1 MLALLALPAVATAG
15 VVEGTVAIAKG
26 AAPAAKPRYPLAA
39 SYEVGEAEPPAAIVF
54 LEGGPEE
61 PTTEAADPVDVAQ
74 ERYQFA
80 PGLVAVRTGTVIRFP
95 NRDDEYHSVFSY
107 SKPKRFD
114 LGRYHKD
121 ETPAAIVFDQPGVVK
136 LYCEIH
142 DHMRGTIVV
151 VPSRRF
157 AKTDGEGRFRIEGVP
172 PGEYAIKAWVDD
184 ALREARVVVPADGT
198 TTIDF
203 PAE

>member
-15 VVEGTVAIAKG
+15 VVEGTVALANG
-26 AAPAAKPRYPLAA
+26 TAPAAKPRYPMAA
-39 SYEVGEAEPPAAIVF
+39 TYEVGEAEPPAAIVF

-61 PTTEAADPVDVAQ
+61 PTTEGGDPVDVAQ

-80 PGLVAVRTGTVIRFP
+80 PGLVAVRAGTVIRFP

-157 AKTDGEGRFRIEGVP
+157 AKTDGDGRFRIEGVP
-172 PGEYAIKAWVDD
+172 SGEYAIKAWVDD
-184 ALREARVVVPADGT
+184 AVREARVVVPADGT
-198 TTIDF
+198 TTVDF